1 MQGTLGGAS
10 APSPPHRINFHAVNL
25 YLPFMRQNASIL
37 KYTAPIRCF
46 DHLQLLHGRSAVIS
60 EGKTKSVGLEEVC
73 PLLLFCPLLAAKC
86 ARCWSL
92 AELPASEMLGWA
104 RHQHLT
110 FNKSKS
116 QEYLALIQ
124 ASTYYKHRKK
134 KQ

>member
-1 MQGTLGGAS
+1 MLGGAS
-10 APSPPHRINFHAVNL
+10 APSPPYRINFHAVNL

-124 ASTYYKHRKK
+124 ASAYYKHHKK
-134 KQ
+134 NNK